1 MKLKSC
7 NIKPWLMVGLLGA
20 AVFTQAQAA
29 ELIQNGGFEVQGA
42 DSYEM
47 PGWQV
52 AEQGFFGSVLSQSGN
67 VSDVTGNATVGAY
80 QGSYY
85 GLLDNYGLVG
95 NVLYQSFTTAAVS
108 QATLSFQMFVNN
120 QNTTTEIDA
129 AGLDYSVDATDN
141 PNQHVRVDLLKAGSD
156 PFSTDSADILQSL
169 YLGGANGGLAVN
181 DYVSYQFDLTSS
193 LAAGGSYV
201 LRFATV
207 ANQNSLQLGVDNIS
221 LQTVSAVPEADTNAL
236 MLSGLGLMALVMR
249 RRFS

>member
-1 MKLKSC
+1 MKL
-7 NIKPWLMVGLLGA
+7 KPWLMAGLLGT

-42 DSYEM
+42 DSYDI

-67 VSDVTGNATVGAY
+67 VSEVTGNTTAGAY
-80 QGSYY
+80 EGSYY
-85 GLLDNYGLVG
+85 GLLDNYGLAG
-95 NVLYQSFTTAAVS
+95 NVLYQSFSTAAVS

-120 QNTTTEIDA
+120 QNATTEIDA
-129 AGLDYSVDATDN
+129 AGLDYSVDATDH

-181 DYVSYQFDLTSS
+181 DYISYQFDLTSS
-193 LAAGGSYV
+193 LAAGGSFV
-201 LRFATV
+201 LRFASV
-207 ANQNSLQLGVDNIS
+207 ANQSSLQLGVDNIS
-221 LQTVSAVPEADTNAL
+221 LQTVSSVPEADTNAL
-236 MLSGLGLMALVMR
+236 MLSGLGLVALIMR
-249 RRFS
+249 RRYA

>member
-1 MKLKSC
+1 MKLK
-7 NIKPWLMVGLLGA
+7 PWVMAGLLGA
-20 AVFTQAQAA
+20 AMFSQAHAA

-42 DSYEM
+42 DSDDI

-52 AEQGFFGSVLSQSGN
+52 AEQGFVGSVLSQSGT
-67 VSDVTGNATVGAY
+67 VSEVTANTTAGAY

-85 GLLDNYGLVG
+85 GLLDNYGFAG

-120 QNTTTEIDA
+120 QNASTEIDA
-129 AGLDYSVDATDN
+129 AGLDYSVDATDH

-156 PFSTDSADILQSL
+156 PFSTNSADILQTL
-169 YLGGANGGLAVN
+169 YVGGANGGLAVN
-181 DYVSYQFDLTSS
+181 NYLSYQFDLSS
-193 LAAGGSYV
+193 NLASGGSFV

-207 ANQNSLQLGVDNIS
+207 ANQNSLQLGVDNVS
-221 LQTVSAVPEADTNAL
+221 LQTVSSVPEADTNAL

-249 RRFS
+249 RRYS

>member
-1 MKLKSC
+1 MKRKSC
-7 NIKPWLMVGLLGA
+7 RITPWLIAGLLGT
-20 AVFTQAQAA
+20 AVFAPVQAA

-42 DSYEM
+42 DSYDIA
-47 PGWQV
+47 GWQV
-52 AEQGFFGSVLSQSGN
+52 AEQGFFGGVLSQSGN
-67 VSDVTGNATVGAY
+67 VSEVTGKATAGAY

-85 GLLDNYGLVG
+85 GLLDNYGLAG

-108 QATLSFQMFVNN
+108 QATLSFQMFVNS
-120 QNTTTEIDA
+120 QDSTTEINT
-129 AGLDYSVDATDN
+129 AGLDYSVDATDH

-156 PFSTDSADILQSL
+156 PFSTNSADILQSL
-169 YLGGANGGLAVN
+169 YLGGANGGLAIN

-221 LQTVSAVPEADTNAL
+221 LQTVSAVP
-236 MLSGLGLMALVMR
+236 
-249 RRFS
+249 